1 MPAVLSAA
9 LPSSVVI
16 GSTTSNIAVVAV
28 VIIALG
34 WVVYGIFNVV
44 AGRKE
49 VGSEIELAANRKE
62 YYDDETLEGSRLER
76 VQLYG
81 VLLLVLIVIGL
92 PVAWILEPGRQ
103 EGAALGWNN
112 RYASWGSQ
120 LFAPTAEGGFN
131 CAGCHGGMGAVG
143 GEAPF
148 TVTDKLTGEISAVNW
163 KAPALNTVL
172 YRFDESEVE
181 FILNYGRPFSPMSP
195 WGLVGGGPM
204 NTQQIDN
211 VIEYLKSIQ
220 LPREDCGPG
229 EVEGADFY
237 GQELCPS
244 GNVPATIQEDIQKS
258 IDAAIDSG
266 EAGSVGEAIFNLELG
281 SGAYSCARC
290 HTQGWSFG
298 DPGETGQGAYGWNL
312 TGGATNSHF
321 NNKDDMIAFLKNGS
335 EFGKVYGN
343 QGQGSGRM
351 PGFGAVLTDEQI
363 EAVVDYVRSL

>member
-1 MPAVLSAA
+1 MTPVLSAA
-9 LPSSVVI
+9 LL
-16 GSTTSNIAVVAV
+16 GSTTSNIAGVSVAL
-28 VIIALG
+28 IAIG

-49 VGSEIELAANRKE
+49 VGSEIELAANRTE

-76 VQLYG
+76 VQLLG
-81 VLLLVLIVIGL
+81 VLLLATVVVGL
-92 PVAWILEPGRQ
+92 PAVWILEPGRL
-103 EGAALGWNN
+103 EGAEVGWNN

-148 TVTDKLTGEISAVNW
+148 TVTDQLTGEITAVNW
-163 KAPALNTVL
+163 KAPALNTIY
-172 YRFDESEVE
+172 YRFEESEIE
-181 FILNYGRPFSPMSP
+181 FILNYGRAFSPMSP

-211 VIEYLKSIQ
+211 VLEYLKSIQ
-220 LPREDCGPG
+220 LPRENCGEG

-237 GQELCPS
+237 GQELCES
-244 GNVPATIQEDIQKS
+244 GTVPTNIAEDIQAS
-258 IDAAIDSG
+258 IDAAVASG
-266 EAGSVGEAIFNLELG
+266 EASSVGEAVFNLELG

-290 HTQGWSFG
+290 HTQGWSYG

-321 NNKDDMIAFLKNGS
+321 NDEASMIDFLKNGS

-351 PGFGAVLTDEQI
+351 PGFGAMLTDEQI
-363 EAVVDYVRSL
+363 KAVVEYVRGL